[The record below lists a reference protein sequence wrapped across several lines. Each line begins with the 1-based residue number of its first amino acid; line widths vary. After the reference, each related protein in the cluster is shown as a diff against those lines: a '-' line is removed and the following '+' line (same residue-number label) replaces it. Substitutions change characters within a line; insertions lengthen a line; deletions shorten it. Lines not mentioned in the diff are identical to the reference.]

1 MGTGDTGDH
10 HMAEVVDKDAID
22 DANEATSVKIEVP
35 CLSSVAGPM
44 IFSVFYYSLVIAAVV
59 LFIVALIPLS
69 DKWSSAKISRETVIL
84 DTLEYPDIYMCMS
97 PQDTMTLLEGYGW
110 SLVWTDYF
118 ASSPGSTVYDDR
130 ASSVACNHPISLVGQ
145 CCVLDDSDPDCVDDP
160 DAMVPF
166 ESPRTCPLPLIGPN
180 GVNINGCAASTE
192 KWNTNADGEIVA
204 DTDLASLNEL
214 TMARSV
220 DLTGFRF
227 HDRNGDNFTV
237 TPGMNLQFQSDVTAY
252 KPLCRHWSMTD
263 AAKVTSDGEHSFA
276 VGMFGKLRDANNRRV
291 EYSDSRQNGFQGF
304 AAKVEIYFVGRGE
317 SPVKDGNL
325 TVVPAYLPLFGYF
338 SQGSLVYSLLKDETR
353 GDSDFVPQYKYDG
366 IDMKMDTPHGA
377 ADSIGIWTLGS
388 SFTVDKI
395 HISDHSWADV
405 YTDLG
410 GLWAASLFILA
421 LFFSSSG
428 KISSKG
434 RPLLVFSYLPDSIR
448 SQYLSEVDR
457 SSKVDH
463 NDGL

>member
-1 MGTGDTGDH
+1 
-10 HMAEVVDKDAID
+10 
-22 DANEATSVKIEVP
+22 
-35 CLSSVAGPM
+35 
-44 IFSVFYYSLVIAAVV
+44 
-59 LFIVALIPLS
+59 
-69 DKWSSAKISRETVIL
+69 
-84 DTLEYPDIYMCMS
+84 
-97 PQDTMTLLEGYGW
+97 
-110 SLVWTDYF
+110 
-118 ASSPGSTVYDDR
+118 
-130 ASSVACNHPISLVGQ
+130 
-145 CCVLDDSDPDCVDDP
+145 
-160 DAMVPF
+160 
-166 ESPRTCPLPLIGPN
+166 
-180 GVNINGCAASTE
+180 
-192 KWNTNADGEIVA
+192 
-204 DTDLASLNEL
+204 
-214 TMARSV
+214 
-220 DLTGFRF
+220 
-227 HDRNGDNFTV
+227 
-237 TPGMNLQFQSDVTAY
+237 
-252 KPLCRHWSMTD
+252 
-263 AAKVTSDGEHSFA
+263 
-276 VGMFGKLRDANNRRV
+276 MFGKLRDANNRRV